1 MENINN
7 IEIWRDVK
15 GFEGLYKVNR
25 KGEIYSVLNNIIR
38 PPKDNGYGYDNINL
52 NKNGKKITKYIHRI
66 VAEAFIPNPN
76 NYPIVNHKDE
86 NKKNNN
92 VENLEWCTVSYNNNY
107 GTAKVRRTL
116 STKETWK
123 NMSEEKR
130 KEISENHRKA
140 AIKYMNSISKEE
152 KIKKFTNKSINMT
165 NIMRIVY
172 VNYLYHLM
180 NKNDYDKFIFLDRI
194 ENYDQIYDD
203 ELKENFIL
211 NENSFVYLCNRDGKN
226 TFSFT
231 K

>member
-1 MENINN
+1 M
-7 IEIWRDVK
+7 
-15 GFEGLYKVNR
+15 
-25 KGEIYSVLNNIIR
+25 
-38 PPKDNGYGYDNINL
+38 
-52 NKNGKKITKYIHRI
+52 
-66 VAEAFIPNPN
+66 
-76 NYPIVNHKDE
+76 VNHKDE

-92 VENLEWCTVSYNNNY
+92 VENLEWCTVSYNINY
-107 GTAKVRRTL
+107 GTARARAIIKH
-116 STKETWK
+116 KEMWK

-152 KIKKFTNKSINMT
+152 KIKKYCNTAGI
-165 NIMRIVY
+165 IRIVY
-172 VNYLYHLM
+172 INYLYHLM

-194 ENYDQIYDD
+194 DKYKQLRDD
-203 ELKENFIL
+203 ELNENFIL

>member
-1 MENINN
+1 MILKFG
-7 IEIWRDVK
+7 DVK
-15 GFEGLYKVNR
+15 GFEGMYKVNR
-25 KGEIYSVLNNIIR
+25 KGEIYQILNNIIR
-38 PPKDNGYGYDNINL
+38 TPKDNGYGYNNINL

-76 NYPIVNHKDE
+76 NYPMVNHKDE

-92 VENLEWCTVSYNNNY
+92 VENLEWCTASYNNNY
-107 GTAKVRRTL
+107 GTSKVRRTL

-152 KIKKFTNKSINMT
+152 KIKKFSNMT
-165 NIMRIVY
+165 SIVRIAY
-172 VNYLYHLM
+172 VNYLYYLM
-180 NKNDYDKFIFLDRI
+180 NKNDYNKFIFLDRI

-203 ELKENFIL
+203 ELKETFIF
-211 NENSFVYLCNRDGKN
+211 NKNSFVYLCDKDGTK
-226 TFSFT
+226 TFAFS

>member
-1 MENINN
+1 MENINDT
-7 IEIWRDVK
+7 EIWRDVK

-38 PPKDNGYGYDNINL
+38 PPKDNGYGYNNINL

-76 NYPIVNHKDE
+76 NYPMVNHKDE

-92 VENLEWCTVSYNNNY
+92 VENLEWCTASYNVNY
-107 GTAKVRRTL
+107 GTGKVRRTL

-152 KIKKFTNKSINMT
+152 KIKKFSNMT
-165 NIMRIVY
+165 SIVRIAY
-172 VNYLYHLM
+172 VNYLYYLM
-180 NKNDYDKFIFLDRI
+180 NKNDYNEFIFLDRI

-203 ELKENFIL
+203 ELKETFIF
-211 NENSFVYLCNRDGKN
+211 NKNSFVYLCDKDGTK
-226 TFSFT
+226 TFAFS